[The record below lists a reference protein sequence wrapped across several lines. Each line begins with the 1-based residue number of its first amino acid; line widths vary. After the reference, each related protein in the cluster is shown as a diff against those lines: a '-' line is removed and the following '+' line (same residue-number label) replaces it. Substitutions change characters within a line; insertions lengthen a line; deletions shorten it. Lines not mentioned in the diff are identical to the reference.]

1 MKLVMAIIQDHIA
14 QDVLLELS
22 NAGHR
27 ATKLSSTGGFFKKG
41 NTTIMIG
48 SEDDKVEEVKEIIEN
63 ISKAKKQID
72 EKTSNAV
79 VFVLEMNKFLRV

>member
-14 QDVLLELS
+14 QDILVELS

-41 NTTIMIG
+41 NTTVLIG
-48 SEDDKVEEVKEIIEN
+48 SEDEKVKEVKEIIEN
-63 ISKAKKQID
+63 ISKNKKQVN
-72 EKTSNAV
+72 ENTSNAI
-79 VFVLEMNKFLRV
+79 VFVLEMSNFIRV